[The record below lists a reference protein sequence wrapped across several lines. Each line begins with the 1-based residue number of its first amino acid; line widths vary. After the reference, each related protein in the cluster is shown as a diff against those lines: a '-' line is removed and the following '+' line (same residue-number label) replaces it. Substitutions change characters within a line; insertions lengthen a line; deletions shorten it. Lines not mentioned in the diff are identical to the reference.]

1 MTATE
6 PGTGLRARVR
16 LRVDGMT
23 CAACADRVRRA
34 LERRAGTHAE
44 VNLLTGIAE
53 IDAPVT
59 HRAED
64 FCHAVEAAGY
74 TATPATVAPVGVRP
88 PVRLGARAVTAAM
101 AAASTLG
108 IAALPETSTLL
119 PVPLRPWLI
128 LILGATAVLGAA
140 APIHA
145 AAWRAARRRR
155 TTMDTLTSLGLL
167 GTLGY
172 ATAVVCA
179 GVTGAG
185 HPVVV
190 AGVTAIALTGRH
202 LERRAEQRAA
212 VAHRDLTERT
222 ARRATVLRGT
232 EPTDIP
238 ARLLRSGD
246 RLLIGPG
253 DAVAADG
260 LVLEGAGRVDSS
272 ALTGTPSRLAVG
284 AGDAVTTGGVLVDG
298 TIVVEVATDVGA
310 TSRQGTLT
318 YRSDFQQLADRV
330 AGIFVPAVLITAGI
344 TVLGWLL
351 AGAPWPAA
359 VAPGLA
365 VLLAA
370 CPCALGLATPIAL
383 QAATAR
389 AAQLGVLLEGHRV
402 LERADI
408 ADSGAVVV
416 FDKTGTL
423 TERIP
428 ETTAIVTGPGMG
440 HADVLRLA
448 AAVEAASSHPIATAL
463 TTGCRTAGLTLP
475 RAEQIVERPGLGVL
489 GSVAGQRVAV
499 GRARWLRTQ
508 GFTVSG
514 TLGDEQRS
522 QEQDGHSVVF
532 VGVGDRAVAI
542 VAVAERIRPSAAPAV
557 AALRRLGLRPLLLT
571 GDNPYSAQAVADRTG
586 IDDVVA
592 EVMPEDKA
600 EIVRRLQA
608 TGRQVVVVG
617 DGSNDRPALA
627 AADLG
632 VTLDDGTDEAAA
644 IADLVVPAHDL
655 TRIPAAIGLA
665 DATVATIR
673 TGLRWA
679 LGYNLIIV
687 PLAAVALS
695 PLVAAAAMACSS
707 IFLVTHSLRLRRY
720 RPPDNSWP

>member
-6 PGTGLRARVR
+6 SVTGAHTRVT

-34 LERRAGTHAE
+34 LERHAGTSAE

-53 IDAPVT
+53 IDARGT
-59 HRAED
+59 HRSED
-64 FCHAVEAAGY
+64 FCDAVEAAGY
-74 TATPATVAPVGVRP
+74 TATLATAVPVGVRP
-88 PVRLGARAVTAAM
+88 PARLGARA
-101 AAASTLG
+101 AAAAAAAALTLG
-108 IAALPETSTLL
+108 IVALPPTGAVL

-128 LILGATAVLGAA
+128 LLLGAIAVLGAA
-140 APIHA
+140 APIHT

-185 HPVVV
+185 HPVVA

-212 VAHRDLTERT
+212 VAHRDLVERT
-222 ARRATVLRGT
+222 ARRVTVLRGT
-232 EPTDIP
+232 EPTEIP
-238 ARLLRSGD
+238 ARSLRSGD
-246 RLLIGPG
+246 RLLILPG
-253 DAVAADG
+253 AAVAADG
-260 LVLEGAGRVDSS
+260 LVLEGAGNVDPS
-272 ALTGTPSRLAVG
+272 ALTGTPGRLAVG
-284 AGDAVTTGGVLVDG
+284 AGDAVTAGGVLVDG
-298 TIVVEVATDVGA
+298 TLVVEVATDAGA
-310 TSRQGTLT
+310 RSHPVALT

-330 AGIFVPAVLITAGI
+330 AGLFVPAVLITAVI
-344 TVLGWLL
+344 TVLGRLL
-351 AGAPWPAA
+351 AGAPWPGS

-383 QAATAR
+383 RAAATR
-389 AAQLGVLLEGHRV
+389 AAQLGVLLAGHRV
-402 LERADI
+402 LERADV
-408 ADSGAVVV
+408 ADTGAVVV

-423 TERIP
+423 TERVP
-428 ETTAIVTGPGMG
+428 EITAIVTGPETDR
-440 HADVLRLA
+440 ADVLRLA
-448 AAVEAASSHPIATAL
+448 AAVEAASPHPIATAF
-463 TTGCRTAGLTLP
+463 TIGCRTAGLTVP
-475 RAEQIVERPGLGVL
+475 RGEHIVERTGLGVL

-508 GFTVSG
+508 GFAVSG
-514 TLGDEQRS
+514 ALRDEQRAR
-522 QEQDGHSVVF
+522 EQDGCTVVF

-586 IDDVVA
+586 IADVVA

-608 TGRQVVVVG
+608 AGRQVVMVG

-627 AADLG
+627 TADLA
-632 VTLDDGTDEAAA
+632 VALDDGTDEAAA
-644 IADLVVPAHDL
+644 TADLVVPAHDL

-665 DATVATIR
+665 EATVATIR

-679 LGYNLIIV
+679 LGYNLVIV
-687 PLAAVALS
+687 PLAAIALS
-695 PLVAAAAMACSS
+695 PLVAAASMACSS

-720 RPPDNSWP
+720 RLPKHS